1 VKARELL
8 ATGEPGVRLTLY
20 GLGPDG
26 AEHVVDGLR
35 VVKVDAER
43 MILEKPDERHVE
55 RYRATRVT
63 TRRKWDMAPI
73 TPGTRGR
80 ALIRGTI
87 GDTAQD
93 VIVTRGYGRRISVR
107 FATQPEPGDMAVIW
121 GLT

>member
-1 VKARELL
+1 MKAQELL

-20 GLGPDG
+20 GLGHEG
-26 AEHVVDGLR
+26 AERVVDGLR
-35 VVKVDAER
+35 VVKVDRER

-55 RYRATRVT
+55 RDHTTRVT
-63 TRRKWDMAPI
+63 TRRKWDMRPI

-80 ALIRGTI
+80 ALIRGKI

-93 VIVTRGYGRRISVR
+93 VIVTRGYGRRLSVR
-107 FATQPEPGDMAVIW
+107 FVTQPAPGDMAVIW